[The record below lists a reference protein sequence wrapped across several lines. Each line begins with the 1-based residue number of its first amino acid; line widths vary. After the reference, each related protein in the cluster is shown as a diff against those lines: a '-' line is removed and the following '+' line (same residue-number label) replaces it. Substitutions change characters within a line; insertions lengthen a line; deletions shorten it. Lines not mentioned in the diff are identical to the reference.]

1 MFDKLNVLNRLRI
14 WQKLAAVGL
23 AFTVPLAL
31 TTFLLLQ
38 EKSFKIDFARWELYG
53 DEYLRPCARLLED
66 VVRHKTAAR
75 RLLRGDGSE
84 KQPLLDL
91 ESAIDRDLRDLDT
104 VDRRLAQPLQTTVEG
119 LGARQRE
126 AAHPMQIRAAWD
138 RTKTAAA
145 DLKTSDELHTNL
157 IALVRL
163 LITHVGDSSKLIL
176 DPDLD
181 TYYTMDALLLR
192 EPELVDRLGQL
203 DDAVED
209 TLLKG
214 KDIATVDRTSLAAA
228 LALLQ
233 FHVDG
238 LTGDAATAINE
249 APNFSKHAGIDRA
262 LGAPSAEVSNAMRAL
277 ADMTSSG
284 VVEPPI
290 PNARPGNHAA
300 AVARAHG
307 ASSHYWTDLFDEED
321 IMLQN
326 RMGTDLQR
334 RSVALWSVL
343 LAVALTV
350 VLTVFILRSI
360 TRPIAKAADV
370 ADRLARGE
378 LPDEVEVGSATD
390 ETGELLAALNK
401 MLKYLDLRRTIN
413 TLKELAEML
422 TTAMTAL
429 EAQAVENDRAI
440 TRQAAA
446 LQETQVTSQEI
457 KQTSRLAAEKAGEVL
472 VIAERAEV
480 TSRSGETAIE
490 RSLAGLAEIKGQ
502 ADEIAAKIADLNQRT
517 QQIGTITQTVKDL
530 ADQSNMLALNAAIE
544 AVRSG
549 EHGKGFAVVAREIR
563 SLADQSIQ
571 ATNRVNEILDSVAS
585 SIRVAVAM
593 VEKGGQRMEAGVLE
607 VRTSGDSL
615 RTLSEIVHESS
626 QSARQIAAAV
636 SQQDAGI
643 GQVFRAI
650 SDQSLLMEETIKR
663 VEGTRSAIGTVKRAS
678 EQVATLA
685 SRYRA
690 T

>member
-1 MFDKLNVLNRLRI
+1 MFDKLNVLNRLKI

-23 AFTVPLAL
+23 AFAVPLAL
-31 TTFLLLQ
+31 TTYFLVE
-38 EKSFKIDFARWELYG
+38 EKSIKIDFARWELYG
-53 DEYLRPCARLLED
+53 DEYLRPCARLLAD
-66 VVRHKTAAR
+66 VVHHKTAVR
-75 RLLRGDGSE
+75 RMLRGDASQ
-84 KQPLLDL
+84 KQPMLDL
-91 ESAIDRDLRDLDT
+91 ESSIDRELRDLEA
-104 VDRRLAQPLQTTVEG
+104 VDRRLAQPLQTTPEG

-126 AAHPMQIRAAWD
+126 GAQPTQIRAAWE
-138 RTKTAAA
+138 RARASSP
-145 DLKTSDELHTNL
+145 DLKASEDLHTK
-157 IALVRL
+157 LVASIRL

-192 EPELVDRLGQL
+192 EPELVDRLGEL
-203 DDAVED
+203 NDAVD
-209 TLLKG
+209 DILLKG
-214 KDIATVDRTSLAAA
+214 KNVTLVDRTFIASS

-233 FHVDG
+233 FHVEG
-238 LTGDAATAINE
+238 LTGDATTAVNE
-249 APNFSKHAGIDRA
+249 APNFSRDPGIERA
-262 LGAPSAEVSNAMRAL
+262 LGAPSAEVANALRAL
-277 ADMTSSG
+277 AALTSSD
-284 VVEPPI
+284 VVEASSPSVS
-290 PNARPGNHAA
+290 AA
-300 AVARAHG
+300 QHG
-307 ASSHYWTDLFDEED
+307 AALARGLDAVNRYWAALFDEED
-321 IMLQN
+321 IMLQS
-326 RMGTDLQR
+326 RMRGDLQR
-334 RSVALWSVL
+334 RSVALWSVVF
-343 LAVALTV
+343 AFALTV

-370 ADRLARGE
+370 AARLARGE
-378 LPDEVEVGSATD
+378 LPDEVDIGSATD
-390 ETGELLAALNK
+390 ETGALLAAINK
-401 MLKYLDLRRTIN
+401 MLKYLDLRRTID

-422 TTAMTAL
+422 TTAMTEL

-457 KQTSRLAAEKAGEVL
+457 KQTSRLAAEKAEGVL

-480 TSRSGETAIE
+480 TSRSGATAIE
-490 RSLAGLAEIKGQ
+490 RSLSGLAEIKTQ
-502 ADEIAAKIADLNQRT
+502 AEEIAAKIGDLNERT

-549 EHGKGFAVVAREIR
+549 EHGKGFGVVAREIR

-585 SIRVAVAM
+585 SIRMAVAM

-650 SDQSLLMEETIKR
+650 SDQSLLMEETLKR
-663 VEGTRSAIGTVKRAS
+663 VESTRSAIGTVKQATER
-678 EQVATLA
+678 VAALA
-685 SRYRA
+685 GRYR
-690 T
+690 TT